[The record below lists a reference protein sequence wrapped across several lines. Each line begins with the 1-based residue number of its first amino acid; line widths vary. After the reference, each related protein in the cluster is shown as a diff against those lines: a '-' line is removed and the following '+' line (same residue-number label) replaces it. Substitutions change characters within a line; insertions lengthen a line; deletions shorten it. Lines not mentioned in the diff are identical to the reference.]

1 MRSGQR
7 EQPGMLA
14 LGIDAGGTET
24 RWALAEGSGEILLEG
39 RVAGFSAIDLQGAGQ
54 ARIAGLLED
63 LAQAVLAIGQ
73 PLRVHAGL
81 TGFGGAGQAIADLLG
96 QALGLPA
103 SAITLGNDFQTAYL
117 DLFEPGEGYM
127 VYAGT
132 GSIGAFIDAAGVLQ
146 RAGGRGNLLDDG
158 GGGFWIAREALR
170 QVWRTEDERPGAWC
184 DSPMARELLAQVGGP
199 DWTHTR
205 QFVYGGSRGDVGR
218 LALAVAATADSDS
231 IARTILRAAGT
242 ELARLALALINRY
255 GPRPVA
261 LTGRAAHLHP
271 LIATAMREALPAA
284 TPFAL
289 RTCHGHHAAARLAL
303 RAASAAL
310 PLPLQESE

>member
-1 MRSGQR
+1 MPEGSDQ
-7 EQPGMLA
+7 QPGFLA
-14 LGIDAGGTET
+14 LGLDAGGTET
-24 RWALAEGSGEILLEG
+24 RWALAQVSGEILAEG

-54 ARIAGLLED
+54 TRIAGLLED
-63 LAQAVLAIGQ
+63 LAQTVLAIGQ

-81 TGFGGAGQAIADLLG
+81 TGFGGAGQAIANLLG
-96 QALGLPA
+96 QALGLPEA
-103 SAITLGNDFQTAYL
+103 AITLGNDFQTAYL
-117 DLFEPGEGYM
+117 DLFAPSEGYM

-132 GSIGAFIDAAGVLQ
+132 GSIAAFIDAAGVLQ

-170 QVWRTEDERPGAWC
+170 QVWRTEDERPGAWRE
-184 DSPMARELLAQVGGP
+184 SPLAQELLAQVGGP
-199 DWTHTR
+199 DWSHTR

-218 LALAVAATADSDS
+218 LALAVAATADSDPA
-231 IARTILRAAGT
+231 ARSILRAAGT

-271 LIATAMREALPAA
+271 LIATTMREALPAA

-303 RAASAAL
+303 RAASVAHH
-310 PLPLQESE
+310 PFLQEPE